1 MGKVKM
7 FDGFTNNT
15 NLHTSEIT
23 QVKTRK
29 NLQNQSTNDVFNCFL
44 PTLVENRRRSQEFK
58 AILQC
63 VQTVSCY

>member
-7 FDGFTNNT
+7 FDGFTNNI

-29 NLQNQSTNDVFNCFL
+29 NLQNQSTN
-44 PTLVENRRRSQEFK
+44 
-58 AILQC
+58 
-63 VQTVSCY
+63 